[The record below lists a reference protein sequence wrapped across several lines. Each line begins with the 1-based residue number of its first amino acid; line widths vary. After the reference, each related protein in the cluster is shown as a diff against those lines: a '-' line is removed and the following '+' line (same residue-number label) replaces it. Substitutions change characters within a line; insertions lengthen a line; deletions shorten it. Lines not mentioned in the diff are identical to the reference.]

1 MKRKYPILFFIMG
14 LLQSMIRYFLIGL
27 IGIVL
32 WIFGLFGIEI
42 CKLFSVIVLAGY
54 FLLCVAEQI
63 IMRSVSLGDSDNP
76 ELNEF
81 RDIAFGVKN
90 KNENNKSAQERIVD
104 HVNSII
110 KAQNEKNDDNE
121 NRPNNRIE

>member
-1 MKRKYPILFFIMG
+1 MG
-14 LLQSMIRYFLIGL
+14 LLQSMIRYLLIGL

-32 WIFGLFGIEI
+32 WIFGLSGIEI

-54 FLLCVAEQI
+54 FLLCVVEQI
-63 IMRSVSLGDSDNP
+63 IMRSVSLEDSDNP

-90 KNENNKSAQERIVD
+90 KNENNKSAQQRIVD

-110 KAQNEKNDDNE
+110 KAQNGKNDDNE
-121 NRPNNRIE
+121 NLPNNRIE